1 VKPVRPALRCPAAPL
16 LPLHSTNIAGKSW
29 PRDVIAPTIHGAML
43 WRHCSRPCRAS
54 SHVCWAVGPGRP
66 EKTLP
71 SLPREHE
78 AAVDVKRLK
87 GEAALEHEHEHL
99 LTLLSS
105 SSSEGSSRF
114 NVRLPRHEAYPGSLQ
129 RFRHFRR
136 AGKNAPAGVERHRPI
151 CVLITIPAAFQAPDL
166 AGRSRIIQL

>member
-1 VKPVRPALRCPAAPL
+1 VACEAWEACPALRCSSTTAPTRYLILQVKAGDETSSRSLFMALCFGGFAAGRVVL
-16 LPLHSTNIAGKSW
+16 LPTFAGPST
-29 PRDVIAPTIHGAML
+29 P
-43 WRHCSRPCRAS
+43 
-54 SHVCWAVGPGRP
+54 PG
-66 EKTLP
+66 L
-71 SLPREHE
+71 LREH
-78 AAVDVKRLK
+78 AVAEDVKRLK

-99 LTLLSS
+99 LSLLSS

-166 AGRSRIIQL
+166 AGRARIIQL

>member
-1 VKPVRPALRCPAAPL
+1 VKSSMDDGGGALWMDDDDGNLKAGPMEWPVRPALRCICSSTTAPTQYLILQVKAGHETSSRPLFMALCFGGIAAGPVVL
-16 LPLHSTNIAGKSW
+16 LPTFAGPS
-29 PRDVIAPTIHGAML
+29 APA
-43 WRHCSRPCRAS
+43 
-54 SHVCWAVGPGRP
+54 RP

-78 AAVDVKRLK
+78 VAVDVKRLK

-114 NVRLPRHEAYPGSLQ
+114 NVRLPRHEAPPGSL
-129 RFRHFRR
+129 
-136 AGKNAPAGVERHRPI
+136 
-151 CVLITIPAAFQAPDL
+151 
-166 AGRSRIIQL
+166 